1 MKIAIR
7 NGRVIDPAS
16 GLDAKADL
24 FVAAGKIVAIDTGG
38 KAPADW
44 HSNREINAAGCVVA
58 PGLVDLAVHVK
69 RGTLASEL
77 AAAAAGGVT
86 SLVCS
91 PDTDPVLDEPG
102 LVDMLRL
109 RAQSLHSAHVYPLG
123 ALTKALAGAQLAELC
138 KLAQAGC
145 VGFSQAARAVADTQV
160 LLRAM
165 QYAATFDFAVW
176 LRPEDMHLAKNGVAH
191 EGEVA
196 SRLGLAGIP
205 SCAET
210 VALATHLELAR
221 ATGVRLHVCRVSTA
235 ESVALI
241 RHAKANGVRVS
252 ADVAVNHLHL
262 TDLDIGYFDANYRLS
277 PPLRSARDRDALGA
291 GVRDGTIDAIVSDH
305 TPQPDDAKQLPFA
318 EAAPGATG
326 LETLLSLTLRFA
338 ETTQWPL
345 AEAIAALTARP
356 GRAAGLPG
364 HAGRIAVD
372 AAADLCV
379 FDPGA
384 YRLLTRADLRSAGKN
399 SPFLGY
405 ELPGVVRATLTGGH
419 VAFEASA

>member
-1 MKIAIR
+1 MKIAVR
-7 NGRVIDPAS
+7 KGRVVDPAS
-16 GLDAKADL
+16 GFDAVADV
-24 FVAAGKIVAIDTGG
+24 FIAAGKIVAIG
-38 KAPADW
+38 AQPADW
-44 HSNREINAAGCVVA
+44 HSNREVNAEGCVVA

-69 RGTLASEL
+69 RGTLATEI

-86 SLVCS
+86 SMVCS

-109 RAQSLHSAHVYPLG
+109 RAQSFHATHLYPLG
-123 ALTKALAGAQLAELC
+123 ALTKALAGLQLAELS

-145 VGFSQAARAVADTQV
+145 VGFSQADRAVADTQV

-176 LRPEDMHLAKNGVAH
+176 LKPEDLHLAGSGVAH

-196 SRLGLAGIP
+196 SRLGLGGIP
-205 SCAET
+205 SSAEI

-221 ATGVRLHVCRVSTA
+221 VTGARLHVCRVSTA
-235 ESVALI
+235 EGVLMI
-241 RHAKANGVRVS
+241 RAAKANGLKVS
-252 ADVAVNHLHL
+252 ADVAINHLHL
-262 TDLDIGYFDANYRLS
+262 IDLDIGHFDSNYRLS
-277 PPLRSARDRDALGA
+277 PPLRSSRDRDALRA
-291 GVRDGTIDAIVSDH
+291 GVIDGTIDAIVSDH
-305 TPQPDDAKQLPFA
+305 TPRPEGSKQVPFA

-338 ETTQWPL
+338 ESARMPM
-345 AEAIAALTARP
+345 AEALGRITHHAAN
-356 GRAAGLPG
+356 AAGLS
-364 HAGRIAVD
+364 AGRIAVD
-372 AAADLCV
+372 AVADLCI

-384 YRLLTRADLRSAGKN
+384 YRLITKASLKSAGKN

-405 ELPGVVRATLTGGH
+405 ELPGVVRGTITAGH
-419 VAFEASA
+419 IAYEAAA

>member
-16 GLDAKADL
+16 NFDAQADV
-24 FVAAGKIVAIDTGG
+24 FITASKIIAIGEQPT
-38 KAPADW
+38 DW
-44 HSNREINAAGCVVA
+44 RSFRDINAEGCIVA

-69 RGTLASEL
+69 RGTLATEL

-86 SLVCS
+86 SMVCS

-109 RAQSLHSAHVYPLG
+109 RAQSFHGTHLYPLG
-123 ALTKALAGAQLAELC
+123 ALTKSLAGVQLAEIS

-145 VGFSQAARAVADTQV
+145 VGFSQADRSMFDTQV

-165 QYAATFDFAVW
+165 QYAATFGYSVW
-176 LRPEDMHLAKNGVAH
+176 LQPEDLHLAKGGVAH
-191 EGEVA
+191 DGEVA

-205 SCAET
+205 SSAEV
-210 VALATHLELAR
+210 VALATHIELAR
-221 ATGVRLHVCRVSTA
+221 VTGVHLHVCRVSTA
-235 ESVALI
+235 EGVALI
-241 RHAKANGVRVS
+241 RSAKLSGLKITS
-252 ADVAVNHLHL
+252 DVAINHLHL
-262 TDLDIGYFDANYRLS
+262 IDLDIGNFDSNFRLS
-277 PPLRSARDRDALGA
+277 PPLRSSRDRDALRA
-291 GVRDGTIDAIVSDH
+291 GVIDGTIDAIVSDH
-305 TPQPDDAKQLPFA
+305 TPRQDDAKQVPFG

-338 ETTQWPL
+338 ESARIPINVAL
-345 AEAIAALTARP
+345 ARITHHAAQ
-356 GRAAGLPG
+356 AASLN
-364 HAGRIAVD
+364 AGRLAVD
-372 AAADLCV
+372 AVADVCV

-384 YRLLTRADLRSAGKN
+384 YRLISKVGFKSAGKN

-405 ELPGVVRATLTGGH
+405 ELPGVVRATMTAGH
-419 VAFEASA
+419 IAFEAAA